1 VVSPGICA
9 ARRGSAPDLTTD
21 DRPPKTVYPPLAVR
35 TGSCGFLMESMNRK
49 VAVHSPRPIASDT
62 VDIAKYI
69 GERFSER
76 IERRNVVRVMV
87 AAELFVV

>member
-1 VVSPGICA
+1 
-9 ARRGSAPDLTTD
+9 
-21 DRPPKTVYPPLAVR
+21 
-35 TGSCGFLMESMNRK
+35 MESMNRK

-69 GERFSER
+69 GERLSER